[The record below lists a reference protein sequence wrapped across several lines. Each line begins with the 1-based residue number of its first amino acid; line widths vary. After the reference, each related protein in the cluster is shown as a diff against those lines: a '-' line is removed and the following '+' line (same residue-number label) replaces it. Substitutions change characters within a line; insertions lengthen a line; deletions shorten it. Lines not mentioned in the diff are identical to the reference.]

1 MIGHKQDKNTWY
13 LGHKKDRH
21 LQSLGAK
28 LENKSPGISSLV
40 YRGILEQHKTL
51 DQYAPMGLLKKS
63 HLEKH

>member
-40 YRGILEQHKTL
+40 YSGKTL